1 MADFILANW
10 EWFLLAFYV
19 LEKIVKVTPS
29 KKDDILL
36 DMVWYGIRKLVKK

>member
-10 EWFLLAFYV
+10 EWFLLGFYV
-19 LEKIVKVTPS
+19 CEKVVKVTPS